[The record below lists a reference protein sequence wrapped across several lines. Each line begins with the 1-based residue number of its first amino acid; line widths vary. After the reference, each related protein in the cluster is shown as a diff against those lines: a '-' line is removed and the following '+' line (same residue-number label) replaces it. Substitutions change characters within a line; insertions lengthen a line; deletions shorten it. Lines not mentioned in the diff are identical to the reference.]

1 MSAAA
6 TLSRKAMLVM
16 ERSSIYLPVVLMALL
31 AMGSYW
37 LVKVTPDAP
46 AQAAQRPP
54 VHEPDTYMRE
64 FSVRTYGPGGA
75 LKNEVFGL
83 EARQYPDDG
92 TMEIDQARIRSF
104 NAEGALTTA
113 TANLVRANAERTE
126 YLMDGNV
133 LVVRDPVKLASGR
146 TLERLEFRGEQVRLF
161 PETDRVVSD
170 QPVVMIRGRDTVH
183 ANALDYNNNDKVA
196 LLTGRVRA
204 QLMPGPRR
212 R

>member
-1 MSAAA
+1 MSTAAVVFRRA
-6 TLSRKAMLVM
+6 TLAV

-37 LVKVTPDAP
+37 LVKATPDAP
-46 AQAAQRPP
+46 AQAAQRAPI
-54 VHEPDTYMRE
+54 HEPDTYMRQ

-83 EARQYPDDG
+83 EARHYPDDG

-113 TANLVRANAERTE
+113 TAKLVRANAERTE
-126 YLMDGNV
+126 YLMDGNA
-133 LVVRDPVKLASGR
+133 LVVRDEVTLATGR

-161 PETDRVVSD
+161 SEADRVVSD
-170 QPVVMIRGRDTVH
+170 RPVVMTRGRDTIH
-183 ANALDYNNNDKVA
+183 ANALDYNNKDRVA